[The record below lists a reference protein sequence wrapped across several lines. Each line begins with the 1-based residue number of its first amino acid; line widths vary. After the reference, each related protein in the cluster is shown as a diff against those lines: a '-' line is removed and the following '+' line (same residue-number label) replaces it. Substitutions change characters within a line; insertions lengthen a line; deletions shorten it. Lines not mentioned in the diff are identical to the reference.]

1 MRIGID
7 GLPLT
12 APLAGIG
19 HYTLELARHL
29 AAGWP
34 DDEIDIISPKPFH
47 SSVLDQHREAQPHLV
62 TKKVNP
68 ITGRW
73 WSFGL
78 PRYLKR
84 SSPDIFHGT
93 NFEIPLRSVCPTV
106 VTIHDLSLLLY
117 PQTHQRRR
125 VWRARRRLPLM
136 ARRANMI
143 ITVSESVRAEIQQYL
158 KIPLEKIAVVPS
170 AARKQFVPIDQQ
182 EAEQVRK
189 RLNVRDK
196 FLLYVGTI
204 EPRKNLTLLVRAFEE
219 SLLGKE
225 QGMQLVLAG
234 KKGWLVDELY
244 KALSKSPVSRDVVFT
259 DYLNDEEL
267 CALYSTCRLFIYPSL
282 YEGFGLPPLE
292 AMACG
297 APVIASRIPSI
308 SEVVGS
314 AARLVPPHSSRE
326 FAAAMREMTTNNSL
340 REEMRVKGFARVAE
354 FSWTN
359 TAERTRGVYVEAI
372 ERFQHQHTRRKSF

>member
-29 AAGWP
+29 SLGWP
-34 DDEIDIISPKPFH
+34 EDDIDIISPKPFH
-47 SSVLDQHREAQPHLV
+47 TSVLDQQQDAQPRLV

-78 PRYLKR
+78 PRYLR
-84 SSPDIFHGT
+84 RASPDIFHGT
-93 NFEIPLRSVCPTV
+93 NFEIPFRSVCPTV

-117 PQTHQRRR
+117 PKTHQRRR
-125 VWRARRRLPLM
+125 VWRARHRLPLM
-136 ARRANMI
+136 ARRATMI
-143 ITVSESVRAEIQQYL
+143 ITVSEAVRAEIHQHL
-158 KIPLEKIAVVPS
+158 EIPLEKIVAIPS
-170 AARKQFVPIDQQ
+170 AARKFFSPMEPQK
-182 EAEQVRK
+182 AEQIRR
-189 RLNVRDK
+189 RLKVRDD

-204 EPRKNLTLLVRAFEE
+204 EPRKNLSLLVRAFEE
-219 SLLGKE
+219 SSLGKE
-225 QGMQLVLAG
+225 RGLQLVLAG

-244 KALSKSPVSRDVVFT
+244 DSLKQSPAGRNVEFT
-259 DYLNDEEL
+259 GYLNDEEL
-267 CALYSTCRLFIYPSL
+267 CALYSSCKLFVYPSL

-297 APVIASRIPSI
+297 APVLASRIPSI
-308 SEVVGS
+308 SEVVGP
-314 AARLVPPHSSRE
+314 AAHLVSPHSSRE
-326 FAAAMREMTTNNSL
+326 LADAMRELIGNDSF
-340 REEMRVKGFARVAE
+340 REEVRAAGFSRVAE
-354 FSWTN
+354 FSWAN
-359 TAERTRGVYVEAI
+359 TAERTRDVYVEAI
-372 ERFQHQHTRRKSF
+372 DRFRRQRDSTN